1 MFTIR
6 PRMCGKLVGWVLIS
20 CGISRNEQDANA
32 NMQTVYDQTVCW
44 NMAHILFDMLF
55 SLCYDFKSKIKY
67 WLGHEISFVRHLVTR
82 VFLTGMW
89 WQQGSENKDMVMSAE
104 KWICFGVRA
113 SYDILM
119 IYFYIWIMCQIIHN
133 KSRSICELWLYVA
146 FQGISWMLMWQNQA
160 HIFGRSTSSG
170 SNIPAV
176 MYWLPTY
183 LKVHP
188 FLSPAS

>member
-1 MFTIR
+1 MLTCKQSMTKQFVETWHTFYLTCYFHCAMILSV
-6 PRMCGKLVGWVLIS
+6 KSSIDWV
-20 CGISRNEQDANA
+20 
-32 NMQTVYDQTVCW
+32 MK
-44 NMAHILFDMLF
+44 
-55 SLCYDFKSKIKY
+55 SLLS
-67 WLGHEISFVRHLVTR
+67 ELVTR
-82 VFLTGMW
+82 VFLTGMC